1 MVLDTRVYFELGH
14 TCLRWMLLANIKP
27 AYEYIDILFHAYT
40 STMWHYDKDIAHCID
55 SDYGFLNLY

>member
-1 MVLDTRVYFELGH
+1 
-14 TCLRWMLLANIKP
+14 MLLANIKP